1 MEDDFSLRG
10 NSDLWFLVEFFRF
23 ASAPMNSTMA
33 RRTAQPGTPCLFANI
48 YIQVHG
54 SQQDTVMPPFCWRKF
69 PMACNNTPNK
79 KLRSD
84 GRPPAKL
91 RTVAVPHSGC
101 GAFGGNSR
109 HKKNIN
115 QLFVGSKHLRWLSK
129 DLPIRVCHD
138 HTGPYI
144 WPYNKL
150 KLGLHGLHI
159 TRCKQPRHN
168 RHKFGF

>member
-10 NSDLWFLVEFFRF
+10 NSHVRFLVD
-23 ASAPMNSTMA
+23 STMA

-54 SQQDTVMPPFCWRKF
+54 SQQDTVMLPFCWRKF
-69 PMACNNTPNK
+69 PMNNTPNK

-101 GAFGGNSR
+101 GAFGE
-109 HKKNIN
+109 KFTPQKNIN
-115 QLFVGSKHLRWLSK
+115 QLFIGSKHLRWLSK

-144 WPYNKL
+144 WPHNKL
-150 KLGLHGLHI
+150 KLGLHI